1 MSSVYYAL
9 NITVSIRID
18 TVFISFTAC
27 TYAHFRVST
36 ITITHTD
43 TLRAS
48 VHTEELRCVV
58 TAVSVGCVLLCV
70 LFSTTLTTLMNPQ
83 HSTQHSTQQRN
94 ARPITSH
101 CIASYRIK
109 FPAVS
114 HLSISSQL
122 TTNRHAEKYD
132 ICGVVN
138 CAFQAAYFQQK
149 RGLPDSSS
157 KTFCWLASPDD
168 RTLGQYCILLAWN
181 LLLS

>member
-1 MSSVYYAL
+1 MSNVFRL
-9 NITVSIRID
+9 RCTQHHRIYPD

-27 TYAHFRVST
+27 TYAHFRIST

-48 VHTEELRCVV
+48 VHTEVLRCVV

-83 HSTQHSTQQRN
+83 HSTQQHT
-94 ARPITSH
+94 ATITSH

-109 FPAVS
+109 FPVS
-114 HLSISSQL
+114 HLSTSSQL
-122 TTNRHAEKYD
+122 TTNRRAEKYD

-157 KTFCWLASPDD
+157 KTFCT
-168 RTLGQYCILLAWN
+168 R
-181 LLLS
+181 